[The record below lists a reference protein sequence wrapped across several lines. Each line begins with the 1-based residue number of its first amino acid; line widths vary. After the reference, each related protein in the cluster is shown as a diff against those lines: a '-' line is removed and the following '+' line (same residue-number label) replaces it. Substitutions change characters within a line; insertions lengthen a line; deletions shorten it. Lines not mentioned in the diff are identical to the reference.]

1 MAHQDSSDTLNP
13 VKQWF
18 FLTGSR
24 STFVA
29 LVLLCILVVTAL
41 LVEAG
46 IVYVGAGSSLRS
58 TLASGVFSG
67 LLTLVTVALS
77 INQLILSR
85 VFGSP
90 ADLTDRLDGNLDFR
104 EKVEDIADVP
114 ASPNDPGA
122 FLALV
127 ADELES
133 RAARLERLV
142 VESDE
147 ALGDEV
153 AELTT
158 SLVRYA
164 EHLGEAEGSENTL
177 EVLKITL
184 GTEYADHIDTTRKL
198 QRKYGDQLPDEA
210 VDHLDAVLELLKS
223 VAVIRQFFKTLAIQQ
238 DLAAL
243 SRRLIY
249 SGVVAVLLTY
259 YLSAVYT
266 ASSSMPTT
274 IAAGYMPVVMTV
286 ATPVVLSP
294 LVVLVVYL
302 LRVATVTLYTASVG
316 SFVPPE
322 ERVETT

>member
-1 MAHQDSSDTLNP
+1 MAQQDSSDTLNP
-13 VKQWF
+13 VKQWC

-24 STFVA
+24 SLFTAV
-29 LVLLCILVVTAL
+29 VLFGILVVTGV
-41 LVEAG
+41 LVETG

-58 TLASGVFSG
+58 TLASGMFSG
-67 LLTLVTVALS
+67 LLTLITVALS

-90 ADLTDRLDGNLDFR
+90 ADLTDRLEGNLDFR
-104 EKVEDIADVP
+104 EKVEEIADVP
-114 ASPNDPGA
+114 ASPNEPGA
-122 FLALV
+122 FLALI
-127 ADELES
+127 AEELES
-133 RAARLERLV
+133 RAAQVERLV

-147 ALGDEV
+147 QLGDEF
-153 AELTT
+153 EDLT
-158 SLVRYA
+158 SDLVKYA
-164 EHLGEAEGSENTL
+164 EHLGEAEGTENTL
-177 EVLKITL
+177 EVLHITL

-198 QRKYGDQLPDEA
+198 QNKYGDRLPEEA
-210 VDHLDAVLELLKS
+210 TGHLESMLELLKS

-286 ATPVVLSP
+286 VTPLVLSP